1 MTGAAQHGER
11 YVLRLFVTGST
22 PRSVRAIE
30 NLRAIC
36 DAELA
41 GRYELEVVDVYQHP
55 EAAKANQVV
64 AAPTLLKLLPTPV
77 RRVIGDLADHDRVRY
92 SLDIVKNDETVED
105 PFASFGG
112 PPSDKP

>member
-1 MTGAAQHGER
+1 MTDAAQSGER

-36 DAELA
+36 EAELP
-41 GRYELEVVDVYQHP
+41 GRYELEVVDVYLHP
-55 EAAKANQVV
+55 EAAKENQVI

-77 RRVIGDLADHDRVRY
+77 RRVIGDLTDHDRVRY
-92 SLDIVKNDETVED
+92 SLDIVKNDGTAQD

-112 PPSDKP
+112 APSDKP